1 MNSKQRVP
9 DLRFIRD
16 EVMALSAYH
25 VQTSAGMIKLDAMEN
40 PFTLPA
46 ELQTKLGHTLG
57 ALEFNRYPGAGIEA
71 LKAQL
76 VDYVDLPP
84 GHDLMLGNGSDEL
97 ISLLSLACMKKGAVV
112 LAPEPGFVMYAMSAQ
127 LMGLTYIGVP
137 LREDFEL
144 DEAKMLAAIDAHKPC
159 IVYLAY
165 PNNPTANLWDAKVI
179 ERIIERVSSYSG
191 VVVLDEAYSPFSGD
205 SWLSRMRDA
214 PSANAQV
221 ILMRTL
227 SKFGLAGARLG
238 YLVAQSPWVQELNKV
253 RPPYN
258 VSVLNAACASFALE
272 HRDVFEAQAELIMFE
287 RERLFKALQS
297 ISGLTP
303 YSSQANMMLVRVGKE
318 ASEATDATE
327 ATDAG
332 AQMVFDG
339 LKSHGILVKNVS
351 KMHPVLRGCLRLT
364 IGTPAENDALIKAL
378 GLICAA

>member
-1 MNSKQRVP
+1 MNSKQSVP
-9 DLRFIRD
+9 DLRVIRD
-16 EVMALSAYH
+16 EVKALSAYH
-25 VQTSAGMIKLDAMEN
+25 VQSSSGMIKLDAMEN

-46 ELQTKLGHTLG
+46 DLQTQLGQTLG
-57 ALEFNRYPGAGIEA
+57 ALEFNRYPGPGIEA

-76 VDYVDLPP
+76 VDYVGVPA

-127 LMGLTYIGVP
+127 LMGLTYVGVP

-144 DEAKMLAAIDAHKPC
+144 DVPKMLDAIDLHKPC

-165 PNNPTANLWDAKVI
+165 PNNPTANLWEAGAI
-179 ERIIERVSSYSG
+179 ERIIERVSRYAG
-191 VVVLDEAYSPFSGD
+191 VVVLDEAYAPFSGD
-205 SWLSRMRDA
+205 SWLSRMRDD

-238 YLVAQSPWVQELNKV
+238 YLVAQSPWVEELNKV

-272 HRDVFEAQAELIMFE
+272 HRAVFEAQAEQIKGE
-287 RERLFKALQS
+287 RERLFTALQH

-303 YSSQANMMLVRVGKE
+303 YASQANMMLVRLGLDP
-318 ASEATDATE
+318 S
-327 ATDAG
+327 DAG
-332 AQMVFDG
+332 AQKVFEA
-339 LKSHGILVKNVS
+339 LKAHGILVKNVS
-351 KMHPVLRGCLRLT
+351 KMHPVLKGCLRLT
-364 IGTPAENDALIKAL
+364 IGSSEENDALIKAL
-378 GLICAA
+378 GLICAQMH